1 MTPELIPIA
10 AFFTV
15 TTMAGLGLLWFSNRD
30 RELSQRLDDLRDP
43 RGLATRGRMLR
54 ARQNAQATL
63 FATLSS
69 FGSRLLPGSD
79 AARVRLVERFMNA
92 GIYSPAGPSLFA
104 TVRFAAGLALPVA
117 VMIAAQFGVCERQ
130 IGLLVAAA
138 LALAGFVG
146 ANLWLN
152 SRVADRK
159 RKLRRSL
166 PDFLDL
172 MGTCV
177 QAGQSFEA
185 ALARVT
191 DELRAAHP
199 VLAFELMIV
208 QREMTLGSPAAR
220 AIRGFAARSGLDVI
234 RQLSTLVDQSRRFGS
249 SMTDSLRVHAEMLR
263 MQRSQQAEMLAHKA
277 GVKILLPTL
286 LFIFPP
292 VLVIL
297 AGPAAIDLHEKL
309 VVQSAKPDRK

>member
-1 MTPELIPIA
+1 MTPELMPIA
-10 AFFTV
+10 VFLAV
-15 TTMAGLGLLWFSNRD
+15 TTVAGLGMLWFSNRD
-30 RELSQRLDDLRDP
+30 RELSQRLDELRDP
-43 RGLATRGRMLR
+43 RSLAARGRMLR
-54 ARQNAQATL
+54 VRNSAQATV
-63 FATLSS
+63 FASLST

-79 AARVRLVERFMNA
+79 AARVRVVERFMHA
-92 GIYSPAGPSLFA
+92 GIYSAAGPSIFA
-104 TVRFAAGLALPVA
+104 TVRFALGLIVPVA
-117 VMIAAQFGVCERQ
+117 VLVAAQFGWLDRKLAMLLAA
-130 IGLLVAAA
+130 GLG
-138 LALAGFVG
+138 LAGFFG
-146 ANLWLN
+146 TSQWLN
-152 SRVADRK
+152 AKIAGRQ

-220 AIRGFAARSGLDVI
+220 AIRGFADRSGLDVI

-249 SMTDSLRVHAEMLR
+249 NMSDSLRVHAEMLR
-263 MQRSQQAEMLAHKA
+263 TQRSQQAEMLAHKA

-309 VVQSAKPDRK
+309 VVQPAKPERK